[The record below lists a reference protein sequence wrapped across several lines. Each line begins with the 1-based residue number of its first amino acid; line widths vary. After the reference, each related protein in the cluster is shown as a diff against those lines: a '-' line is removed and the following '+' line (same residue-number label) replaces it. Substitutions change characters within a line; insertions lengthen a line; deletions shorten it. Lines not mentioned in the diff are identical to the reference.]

1 MQETASNLQDLEWID
16 QLLKKSM
23 PSVSGASTI
32 LLRMMAQNTLS
43 YKKMSEVIRNDPV
56 LALNLLN
63 SANVRT
69 HSQESLVKT
78 LSQAIS
84 LLGTDFL
91 ENLLQNTPPPE
102 RASIPAV
109 VAYNRAVANSFF
121 AAHLTQWAAQLRHRD
136 RHEEYYWFAL
146 FYSMPLWLLWR
157 YTPKKMQAWTNRL
170 NHSLNIRKSM
180 ESKIFGDRFA
190 VIWKKIHEG
199 FALPEVI
206 TDTPIFDDF
215 HNNRVLI
222 SIEKY
227 CRDRYPSIK
236 PSEREDL
243 LLLNHPGFIV
253 ALCNLIAFHAE
264 RDFYSAITLR
274 LIRCLAVY
282 LERPLKDTLTHVHE
296 IAVNSARQHPL
307 QAGNALV
314 AQLIAGPELKYG
326 EEEEAQAEASVQKVE
341 AEEVMTES
349 STPEAEEELLLRT
362 ADIPEEEEQYRAP
375 QAKSSR
381 RSSSPQMATVSR
393 TPDNRQMRQANQD
406 LYVEITQTML
416 RSPAQFKDIAT
427 LMNGAARCITYGVGL
442 RTCVIALINTSKTRL
457 KGYYAADTQDRPEL
471 ARMDLDLT
479 KPSLFSKLMEKPSS
493 IWINPGSSDKVKKMI
508 PPEFRAINQTMDFFL
523 TSCFVKSRPVALIY
537 ADAGIDALPLTDYEY
552 ECFKHVCGATSQ
564 VLYYFAQRNHKSGNR
579 SST

>member
-1 MQETASNLQDLEWID
+1 MQDLEWID

-32 LLRMMAQNTLS
+32 LLRMMTQNTLS

-63 SANVRT
+63 NANTRT

-78 LSQAIS
+78 LGQAIS

-109 VAYNRAVANSFF
+109 VAYNKAVANSFF
-121 AAHLTQWAAQLRHRD
+121 AAHLTQWAAQQKHRD

-146 FYSMPLWLLWR
+146 FYGMPLWLLWR

-180 ESKIFGDRFA
+180 ESKIFGERFA
-190 VIWKKIHEG
+190 VVWKKIHDG

-282 LERPLKDTLTHVHE
+282 LERSLKDTLTYVHE
-296 IAVNSARQHPL
+296 LAVDSARQHPL

-314 AQLIAGPELKYG
+314 AQLITGPDIKYD
-326 EEEEAQAEASVQKVE
+326 E
-341 AEEVMTES
+341 
-349 STPEAEEELLLRT
+349 
-362 ADIPEEEEQYRAP
+362 EEEEQTEPSTPKAKIEAAVEVIQSPEPEVEEEISLKAADITEEEESYRAP
-375 QAKSSR
+375 SAKASRKALPTQA
-381 RSSSPQMATVSR
+381 ATVPK

-406 LYVEITQTML
+406 LYIDITQTML

-479 KPSLFSKLMEKPSS
+479 KASLFSKLMEKPSS

-508 PPEFRAINQTMDFFL
+508 PTEFRAINQTMDFFL

-537 ADAGIDALPLTDYEY
+537 ADAGIDALPLTEYEY

-564 VLYYFAQRNHKSGNR
+564 VLYYFAQRNHKGGNR
-579 SST
+579 SSS